1 MRSFQK
7 EYHMRTENKSKREG
21 GRRRRTYK
29 TKKDFLLWLNEKD
42 ARQKQVTQAEITQ
55 PITPSRNH

>member
-1 MRSFQK
+1 
-7 EYHMRTENKSKREG
+7 MRTENKSKREG

-55 PITPSRNH
+55 PITTSRNH